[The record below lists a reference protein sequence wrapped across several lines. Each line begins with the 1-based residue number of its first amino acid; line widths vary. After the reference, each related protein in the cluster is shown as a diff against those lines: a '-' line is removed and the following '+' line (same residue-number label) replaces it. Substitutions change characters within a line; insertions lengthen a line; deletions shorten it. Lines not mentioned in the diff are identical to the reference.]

1 MTPLQ
6 TLPKTR
12 DGAGD
17 AGGLRG
23 MRRPAVAAALAL
35 AVLIAGGCSGGETAV
50 SSQGAGQAGAA
61 GGGNDRTSSEA
72 ASPSADGADT
82 SGGAGRVRKGRGGAT
97 GSGSAASAGAT
108 ATGLAKRP
116 RIPRGVTPGYMV
128 FDTAAGKV
136 TTQYRAH
143 ARYRSASVVK
153 ILIALDYLQSRPRG
167 SAIPKSDLALLQP
180 MLRSSHDNAATALWR
195 RGGQTAIIKRMV
207 RRLKLTD
214 SGPPPAD
221 KPGFWGYTAISAA
234 DIVKVYRYLL
244 DRAEPAHR
252 DFILGNLRKATQ
264 CGADG
269 FDQYFGIPRAVP
281 KPWAIKQ
288 GWSGYGSVPPVRCV
302 KVRANSMPPLRAGSD
317 GAATARNASASS
329 PSSAGVPGVD
339 FTRPVLHTTGLV
351 GTGDRFIIVLLT
363 SQPAGA
369 TWQSSVS
376 RMTTL
381 TKGVYRAGGGR

>member
-1 MTPLQ
+1 
-6 TLPKTR
+6 
-12 DGAGD
+12 
-17 AGGLRG
+17 
-23 MRRPAVAAALAL
+23 
-35 AVLIAGGCSGGETAV
+35 
-50 SSQGAGQAGAA
+50 
-61 GGGNDRTSSEA
+61 
-72 ASPSADGADT
+72 
-82 SGGAGRVRKGRGGAT
+82 
-97 GSGSAASAGAT
+97 
-108 ATGLAKRP
+108 
-116 RIPRGVTPGYMV
+116 MV

-136 TTQYRAH
+136 TTHYRSH

-167 SAIPKSDLALLQP
+167 AAIPKGDLALLQP
-180 MLRSSHDNAATALWR
+180 MLRASHDNAATALWR

-244 DRAEPAHR
+244 ERAAPAHR
-252 DFILGNLRKATQ
+252 DFILGNLRRASQ

-302 KVRANSMPPLRAGSD
+302 KVRSNSMPPLLAKAD
-317 GAATARNASASS
+317 GASAAGNAAASSASS
-329 PSSAGVPGVD
+329 ASPASSTEVPGVD
-339 FTRPVLHTTGLV
+339 FTRPVLHTTGLA
-351 GTGDRFIIVLLT
+351 GKDDRFIIVLLT